1 MTTHTDL
8 LAGGRHTYWLG
19 ERLAAI
25 ATDLLYFVE
34 PGHEELHPDGIP
46 DGLTITAHRR
56 NHTWGSTAQ
65 VWARDPQGVLQASAE
80 SSAAHPDLGRS
91 ISARTR
97 HFRGGGL
104 LWTHTAPVVTD
115 EPINP
120 LDPWSYAAVGRH
132 LYQLRPE
139 YRLDGAPL
147 WQLRTDDLDTEHPRF
162 AGIDS
167 ATTHIAEFLEPAPA
181 PSRRRRGTRSA

>member
-34 PGHEELHPDGIP
+34 PGHEELHPGGIP

-167 ATTHIAEFLEPAPA
+167 ATTHIAECLEPAPA
-181 PSRRRRGTRSA
+181 PTRRRRTRSA

>member
-34 PGHEELHPDGIP
+34 PGHEELHP